1 MSKLDQLREYSAKCK
16 QIKRDEGLVILE
28 RFKTLLP
35 EELRKVFT
43 YSNPHTF
50 YDGETFFN
58 ITVDDFSLEVKYNS
72 KTKVYRIDKKT
83 GMLWNSNYTDFHE
96 LTDYIIDKMEKQLE
110 ERRKRAVQ
118 QARELTA
125 KL

>member
-1 MSKLDQLREYSAKCK
+1 MNKLDQLRGYSAKCK
-16 QIKRDEGLVILE
+16 QVKRDEGLVILE

-50 YDGETFFN
+50 YDGETVFD
-58 ITVDDFSLEVKYNS
+58 ITVDDFSLQVKYNS
-72 KTKVYRIDKKT
+72 KTKVYRIDNKT

-96 LTDYIIDKMEKQLE
+96 LTDYIIEQMEKQLE
-110 ERRKRAVQ
+110 EREKEFQR
-118 QARELTA
+118 QAAELAA